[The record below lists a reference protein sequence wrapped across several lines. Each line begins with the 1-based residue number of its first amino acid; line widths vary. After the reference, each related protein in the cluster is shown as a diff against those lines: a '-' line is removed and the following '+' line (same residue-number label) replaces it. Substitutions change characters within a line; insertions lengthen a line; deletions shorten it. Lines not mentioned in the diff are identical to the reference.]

1 MDRVAKLVAKA
12 ELARKAIDLFGR
24 VRMKKFHSS
33 VKYVYYFIIYIIKAY
48 TKFIIVTFKC
58 KKFTKWFTKWLTIY
72 KK

>member
-1 MDRVAKLVAKA
+1 
-12 ELARKAIDLFGR
+12 
-24 VRMKKFHSS
+24 MKKIQSS